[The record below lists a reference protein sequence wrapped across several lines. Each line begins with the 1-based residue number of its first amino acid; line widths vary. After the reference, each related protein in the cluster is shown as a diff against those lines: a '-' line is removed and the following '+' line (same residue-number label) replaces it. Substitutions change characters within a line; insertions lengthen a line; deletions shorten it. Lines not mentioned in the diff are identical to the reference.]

1 MAPLRDLLAWTDRLT
16 GISPARVERSLVEL
30 GDWQNEALTER
41 LCRPRSIDDA
51 VRATLLVEDVEQLV
65 KLGAPKTKLLSKLR
79 DTAQFESTW
88 AEFRCAA
95 VIARVQQTLAK
106 VELESTNPDGTNAD
120 LKLVFEDGPPHMSVE
135 IKSLGMSDAEVEFC
149 KAMNPYL
156 DYVAPPHGFT
166 TIHAP
171 LDARKVVLTPD
182 QRSYGRMNAARA
194 AAGVPGFP
202 DGLSGSVIV
211 AHGTEANYSR
221 RVASRVSQALRQLPA
236 TDECWVALYW
246 TNGESAPAIADQIDW
261 SEIPEHIAGIMFVG
275 AVVAFPH
282 RNIDVFVQG
291 LPRDVRSSDERVVES
306 ALDDH
311 FAATVLNRVERS
323 TAVRASM
330 LRGRIRG
337 KRRQIL
343 RRDGSERIPPFVLLI
358 DRDPVNLEVP
368 GVTPRSVPGAKIV

>member
-1 MAPLRDLLAWTDRLT
+1 M
-16 GISPARVERSLVEL
+16 
-30 GDWQNEALTER
+30 ALTPEQ
-41 LCRPRSIDDA
+41 
-51 VRATLLVEDVEQLV
+51 RA
-65 KLGAPKTKLLSKLR
+65 
-79 DTAQFESTW
+79 
-88 AEFRCAA
+88 
-95 VIARVQQTLAK
+95 
-106 VELESTNPDGTNAD
+106 
-120 LKLVFEDGPPHMSVE
+120 
-135 IKSLGMSDAEVEFC
+135 
-149 KAMNPYL
+149 
-156 DYVAPPHGFT
+156 
-166 TIHAP
+166 
-171 LDARKVVLTPD
+171 
-182 QRSYGRMNAARA
+182 YGRMDAVRA

-236 TDECWVALYW
+236 ADECWVALYW

-261 SEIPEHIAGIMFVG
+261 SEIPGHIAGIMFVG

-282 RNIDVFVQG
+282 HNIDVFVQG

-323 TAVRASM
+323 TAVRVSM
-330 LRGRIRG
+330 LRGKIRG

-368 GVTPRSVPGAKIV
+368 GVKRRSVRSVLSA